1 MNSVYLCTADF
12 TVLRLGPK
20 WWRARLSTSLGTD
33 WRERGEVEIATAPPW
48 GSRYRG
54 NPWNAEKQLRLRATE
69 RARER
74 ERERV
79 GE

>member
-1 MNSVYLCTADF
+1 MVESKAVHIAGDGLE
-12 TVLRLGPK
+12 
-20 WWRARLSTSLGTD
+20 
-33 WRERGEVEIATAPPW
+33 RERGEVEIATAPPW

-74 ERERV
+74 EE
-79 GE
+79 E